1 MARPSDILRA
11 AKSTT
16 ETWSTHDRL
25 NELRQMAMALPDV
38 TEKVTWDVDITF
50 RVRDKI
56 FVIMGPDG
64 DGASV
69 KASLEAQQ
77 ALVSS
82 DPETF
87 SVSAYVG
94 RYGWTSVNLAR
105 VDSEEMRELIEE
117 AWRRTAP
124 KKLVAEFDKRAPTQP

>member
-1 MARPSDILRA
+1 MTGD
-11 AKSTT
+11 
-16 ETWSTHDRL
+16 D
-25 NELRQMAMALPDV
+25 LRQMALGLPQT

-56 FVIMGPDG
+56 FVVMGADG
-64 DGASV
+64 EGATV

-82 DPETF
+82 DPGTF
-87 SVSAYVG
+87 SVAAYVG
-94 RYGWTSVNLAR
+94 RYGWTSVDLSR
-105 VDSEEMRELIEE
+105 VDPEEMRELVED

-124 KKLVAEFDKRAPTQP
+124 KKLVAAYDQASLPKQDRKHLG